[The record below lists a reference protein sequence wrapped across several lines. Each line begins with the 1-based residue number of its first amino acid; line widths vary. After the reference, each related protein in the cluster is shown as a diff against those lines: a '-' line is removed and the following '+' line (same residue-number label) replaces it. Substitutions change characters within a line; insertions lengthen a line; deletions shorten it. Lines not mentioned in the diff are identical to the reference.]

1 MHFLRQFDIVDA
13 STPMTRVFPIYLGLP
28 WGIAMG
34 FVPNFPLPAKIY
46 TRVCSPIYFQRS
58 GREAARD
65 RAYVD
70 ACYQEVYQ
78 QMQASLDDL
87 VAISERD

>member
-1 MHFLRQFDIVDA
+1 MIF
-13 STPMTRVFPIYLGLP
+13 SPKSLP
-28 WGIAMG
+28 LEYAFALGIAMG
-34 FVPNFPLPAKIY
+34 FVPNVPLPAKIY
-46 TRVCSPIYFQRS
+46 TRVCSPIYFQRF

-70 ACYQEVYQ
+70 ACYQQVYQ

-87 VAISERD
+87 VAISQRD